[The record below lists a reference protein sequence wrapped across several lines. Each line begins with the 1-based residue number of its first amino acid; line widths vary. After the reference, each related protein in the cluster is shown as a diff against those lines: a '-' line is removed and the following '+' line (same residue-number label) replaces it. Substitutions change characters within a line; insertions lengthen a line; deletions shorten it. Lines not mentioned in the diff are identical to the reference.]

1 MFRPPFAARV
11 AAGIA
16 VTLVEEVQKLP
27 STALTLPMTAVS
39 QVLQTGMH
47 VQQTV
52 TALAIK
58 GDEALAAL
66 FPPSDEQPSW
76 ATFDED
82 DSSPAVDARTVPA
95 VVDDSAESEVDV
107 PSAPSSENGRAVPD
121 APTSTPANNGHFE
134 LYTTAPAPEGK
145 AAPAPAAATADRPE
159 IADYLDYDNLTLAQL
174 RARLRSLSVDELT
187 ALLDYENG
195 TRTRAPFQT
204 MLGNRITAATAK

>member
-16 VTLVEEVQKLP
+16 VTLVEEMQKLP
-27 STALTLPMTAVS
+27 TTAITLPMTAVS

-58 GDEALAAL
+58 GDEALAVL
-66 FPPSDEQPSW
+66 FPPTDDQPSW

-82 DSSPAVDARTVPA
+82 APAPVATNGRDVPA
-95 VVDDSAESEVDV
+95 S
-107 PSAPSSENGRAVPD
+107 PSNTSNTSNTSNNGR
-121 APTSTPANNGHFE
+121 FE
-134 LYTTAPAPEGK
+134 LYSMSPATDGQGPESAAEPEEPVATTTGE
-145 AAPAPAAATADRPE
+145 RPE

-195 TRTRAPFQT
+195 TRERAPFLT
-204 MLGNRITAATAK
+204 MLGNRITAASAK

>member
-58 GDEALAAL
+58 GDEALAVL

-82 DSSPAVDARTVPA
+82 DSAPAVR
-95 VVDDSAESEVDV
+95 EER
-107 PSAPSSENGRAVPD
+107 SAPVSADPVAPAADGDNGHAVAD
-121 APTSTPANNGHFE
+121 APTNNGRFE
-134 LYTTAPAPEGK
+134 LYSTAPATDGK
-145 AAPAPAAATADRPE
+145 APAPAAATADRPE

-187 ALLDYENG
+187 ALLDYEDG
-195 TRTRAPFQT
+195 TRARAPFQT

>member
-27 STALTLPMTAVS
+27 TTAITLPMTAVS

-58 GDEALAAL
+58 GDEALAVL
-66 FPPSDEQPSW
+66 FPPTDDQPSW

-82 DSSPAVDARTVPA
+82 APAPVAT
-95 VVDDSAESEVDV
+95 
-107 PSAPSSENGRAVPD
+107 NGRGVPES
-121 APTSTPANNGHFE
+121 PSNTSNNGRFE
-134 LYTTAPAPEGK
+134 LYSMSPTTDGQGPES
-145 AAPAPAAATADRPE
+145 ATESEEPVATATGERPE

-195 TRTRAPFQT
+195 TRERAPFLT